1 MINKSFFLKGYRS
14 IFTYDSPAIALT
26 CCFIAIGALFKN
38 LGFNL
43 SNTLTATL
51 ATVGSGVV
59 VKVNRITVANV
70 DGTNAA
76 DVSLFVDGMGSGTTG
91 VTTTGADATVYL
103 AKTVSVPADATL
115 VILDTPIYLMEADVL
130 KGGAS
135 AASDLDLLVSYEVID
150 DA

>member
-1 MINKSFFLKGYRS
+1 MANPNIVNVTS
-14 IFTYDSPAIALT
+14 IV
-26 CCFIAIGALFKN
+26 GGN

-43 SNTLTATL
+43 SATTTATL
-51 ATVGSGVV
+51 LTVDAD
-59 VKVNRITVANV
+59 KILKINRITVANV

-76 DVSLFVDGMGSGTTG
+76 DLDLFVDGLTTAG
-91 VTTTGADATVYL
+91 ATGITPTGADATVYL

-115 VILDTPIYLMEADVL
+115 VILDTPIYLMEGDIL

-135 AASDLDLLVSYEVID
+135 AASDLDLFISYEVLD

>member
-1 MINKSFFLKGYRS
+1 MANPNIVNVTS
-14 IFTYDSPAIALT
+14 IV
-26 CCFIAIGALFKN
+26 GGN

-43 SNTLTATL
+43 SNTATSTLLTVDADKI
-51 ATVGSGVV
+51 

-70 DGTNAA
+70 DGSSAA
-76 DVSLFVDGMGSGTTG
+76 NVDLFVDGLTTAG
-91 VTTTGADATVYL
+91 ATGITPTSANTTVYL

-115 VILDTPIYLMEADVL
+115 VISDTPIYLMEGDIL

-135 AASDLDLLVSYEVID
+135 ASGDLDLFISYEVLD

>member
-1 MINKSFFLKGYRS
+1 MANPNVVSVTS
-14 IFTYDSPAIALT
+14 IYGGNA
-26 CCFIAIGALFKN
+26 GW
-38 LGFNL
+38 NL

-51 ATVGSGVV
+51 LTVDAEKL
-59 VKVNRITVANV
+59 VKINRITCANV

-76 DVSLFVDGMGSGTTG
+76 DLNLYVDGLGSGASG

-103 AKTVSVPADATL
+103 AKTVTVPADASL

-135 AASDLDLLVSYEVID
+135 AASDLDLFISYEVLD

>member
-1 MINKSFFLKGYRS
+1 MAN
-14 IFTYDSPAIALT
+14 P
-26 CCFIAIGALFKN
+26 N
-38 LGFNL
+38 LVSVSSVYGGNAGWNL

-51 ATVGSGVV
+51 LTVDADKL
-59 VKVNRITVANV
+59 VKINRITCANV

-76 DVSLFVDGMGSGTTG
+76 DLNLYVDGLGSGASG

-103 AKTVSVPADATL
+103 AKTVTVPADTTL
-115 VILDTPIYLMEADVL
+115 VISDTPIYLMEADVL

-135 AASDLDLLVSYEVID
+135 AASDLDLFISYEVLD